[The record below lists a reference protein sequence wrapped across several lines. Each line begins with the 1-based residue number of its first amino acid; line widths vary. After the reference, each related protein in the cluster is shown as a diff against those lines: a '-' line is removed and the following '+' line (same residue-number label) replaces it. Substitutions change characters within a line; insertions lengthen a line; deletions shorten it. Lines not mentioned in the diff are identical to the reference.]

1 MDIDTLEGL
10 MKCPLMKGLSQQE
23 VINLMHQVR
32 YRIVHYEKG
41 STFTNAGDPCLHA
54 DIVLT
59 GELVASIISPSGRMV
74 QMNLHHAG
82 NMVAPAFLFAKN
94 NRYPVTITATQ
105 DSTVLRL
112 HPEAMQ
118 TLLEFEGRVN
128 TNFIA
133 ILSNIVSFQAQ
144 KVAVL
149 SMNLREKLILVL
161 REAYQK
167 QGFLRVQLPSRQEIA
182 NTLGVQK
189 FSVQRT
195 LNELEKNGIIKLDGK
210 YVEIT
215 NPSLLKV

>member
-1 MDIDTLEGL
+1 
-10 MKCPLMKGLSQQE
+10 
-23 VINLMHQVR
+23 
-32 YRIVHYEKG
+32 
-41 STFTNAGDPCLHA
+41 
-54 DIVLT
+54 
-59 GELVASIISPSGRMV
+59 
-74 QMNLHHAG
+74 MNLHHAG
-82 NMVAPAFLFAKN
+82 NMVAPAFLFANN